1 MSVADNIKRIRE
13 DIMTTC
19 YKYNR
24 DPNKVRLL
32 AVSKTVPVGL
42 INEAYTAG
50 QIAFGESRVQEF
62 LIKYQ
67 TYPEFNWHF
76 IGHLQTN
83 KINKVISTDFV
94 LQSVD
99 SLSLAEKLNQRLEEQ
114 KKSLKVLLQVNIDG
128 DPAKFGFSPAG
139 LWQNIEKILE
149 LKRLNVSGLMTIGA
163 LKQSSKEA
171 RSSFAKLFL
180 LKEAL
185 EEATKHNFS
194 ELSMGMSSDYKE
206 AIAEGATI
214 VRVGTAIFGK
224 R

>member
-67 TYPEFNWHF
+67 TYPEAFYW
-76 IGHLQTN
+76 
-83 KINKVISTDFV
+83 
-94 LQSVD
+94 
-99 SLSLAEKLNQRLEEQ
+99 
-114 KKSLKVLLQVNIDG
+114 
-128 DPAKFGFSPAG
+128 P
-139 LWQNIEKILE
+139 
-149 LKRLNVSGLMTIGA
+149 
-163 LKQSSKEA
+163 
-171 RSSFAKLFL
+171 FA
-180 LKEAL
+180 
-185 EEATKHNFS
+185 N
-194 ELSMGMSSDYKE
+194 
-206 AIAEGATI
+206 
-214 VRVGTAIFGK
+214 
-224 R
+224 